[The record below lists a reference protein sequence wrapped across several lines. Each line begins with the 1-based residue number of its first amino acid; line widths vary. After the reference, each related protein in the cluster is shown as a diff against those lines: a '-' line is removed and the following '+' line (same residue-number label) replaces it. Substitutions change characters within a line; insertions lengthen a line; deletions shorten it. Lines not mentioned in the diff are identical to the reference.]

1 MGFFGGSSDSDK
13 RSGETLDLSDG
24 WDSSD
29 SKLRTPS
36 FSTGMDDFG
45 SESTMDIQTFV
56 QTEQQRQQI
65 LEQVHKLND
74 VCWKTCVSSVSSSL
88 GSRTETCLTNCT
100 ERFVDTTL
108 LITQRFAQLAS
119 KMQGH

>member
-1 MGFFGGSSDSDK
+1 MGFFGSSSESDSK
-13 RSGETLDLSDG
+13 SGETLDLSEG
-24 WDSSD
+24 WDGSD

-36 FSTGMDDFG
+36 FSTGMDDYG
-45 SESTMDIQTFV
+45 TDSSMDIQTFV

-65 LEQVHKLND
+65 MEQVMKVND
-74 VCWKTCVSSVSSSL
+74 VCWKMCVSSVSSSL
-88 GSRTETCLTNCT
+88 GSRTEGCLSNCT

-119 KMQGH
+119 KMQGQ

>member
-1 MGFFGGSSDSDK
+1 MGLFGGSSGSDSK
-13 RSGETLDLSDG
+13 SSGDTLDLSDG

-29 SKLRTPS
+29 SKLSNSS
-36 FSTGMDDFG
+36 FSGMEDFG
-45 SESTMDIQTFV
+45 DSSMDIQTFV

-65 LEQVHKLND
+65 MEQVHKLND
-74 VCWKTCVSSVSSSL
+74 VCWKMCVTSVSSSL
-88 GSRTETCLTNCT
+88 GSRTESCLTNCT

-119 KMQGH
+119 KMQGN